1 MKNREEYQASI
12 FAKKDALLAKRRR
25 RISQSV
31 AVLSIAACFA
41 AAFAFLPKS
50 LDYKVSFS
58 ESYAESATFVSD
70 SLTAAAPTT
79 QESTVLQEPDE
90 AYTFYSSYIKYLG
103 TKPHSQKSAA
113 AEASP
118 AIEEF
123 IQTATQIHLPNQ
135 DKQFAHKSEE
145 TTRRGYGGFRP
156 EMWDD
161 DGLYITEVHAKPEGA
176 PDYTSEEIAK
186 KAETY
191 LSDDIAGK
199 IIDKHTLVTVRH
211 FATPPDYYVVWFYT
225 DNKQIKVTLN
235 SENLE
240 LIETE
245 ETSLSDE
252 TETKT
257 TPAYIP
263 TTAKSPMTTAAP
275 AYMPQ

>member
-12 FAKKDALLAKRRR
+12 FAKRDALLAKRRR

-70 SLTAAAPTT
+70 SLTAAPTT
-79 QESTVLQEPDE
+79 QETTASQEPDE
-90 AYTFYSSYIKYLG
+90 AYTFHSSYIKYQG
-103 TKPHSQKSAA
+103 TKSHSIKDEAV
-113 AEASP
+113 ASP

-123 IQTATQIHLPNQ
+123 TQAATQIHLPNQ

-145 TTRRGYGGFRP
+145 TTRRDFGGFRP

-176 PDYTSEEIAK
+176 PDYTSEEIAE

-225 DNKQIKVTLN
+225 DDKQIKVTLN

-252 TETKT
+252 TEIKT